1 MSDTSTTIAQLLYT
15 KRPPMNFAH
24 VVRELDAALLR
35 CPADRRSLSW
45 DCDDVAVF
53 DLDAARIALGYA
65 DDLPGG
71 YRACLSISVGHG
83 PSSNHVSPPLLRRR
97 ASLCRLILDRI
108 SGRYPADEVVWHEQ
122 EEVTTAETIDR
133 LLDQLPAPEI
143 VPPTTAEFDRLM
155 ARLDDELRARE
166 PEHES
171 ELFIQAPVEATG
183 ADAPGFWSALLDTDI
198 AQRAFAMARQ
208 KSEAA
213 ATARQRV
220 VVAADVVVTAEPET
234 VEAAPAETVPVMD
247 QTVTVPAAIAAND
260 RPDLPLPMV
269 DELARLRAALYP
281 EEPVAVVEET
291 ERPTTAMRLAVHAMN
306 ATLIT
311 VYAPVGAA
319 VMTYSILKGEDMRLS
334 GRMMALAGA
343 FLALT
348 NTPMAH
354 QMMAAIGT

>member
-83 PSSNHVSPPLLRRR
+83 PASSVTAPPLLRRR

-143 VPPTTAEFDRLM
+143 APPTAAEFDRLM
-155 ARLDDELRARE
+155 ARLDDELRARA
-166 PEHES
+166 PEHDS
-171 ELFIQAPVEATG
+171 ELVIEASVEPTG
-183 ADAPGFWSALLDTDI
+183 AEAPGFWSALLDTDI

-213 ATARQRV
+213 AAARSRRITV
-220 VVAADVVVTAEPET
+220 PELAEEAELET
-234 VEAAPAETVPVMD
+234 VEAVPAAAVSVTD
-247 QTVTVPAAIAAND
+247 QTVTVPAAVAAND
-260 RPDLPLPMV
+260 RPDLPLPMI

-281 EEPVAVVEET
+281 EEPVTTAEET
-291 ERPTTAMRLAVHAMN
+291 ARPTTAMRLAVHAMN

-354 QMMAAIGT
+354 QVMAAIGT